1 MDISLLKLSIIYVY
15 VILEGS
21 CHSTLLSMLC
31 FRLRNVLFPTLISAC
46 YENEENKRII
56 EQEVSCALLENY
68 VEVKYIVSKIDVF
81 WSFLIILV
89 LLK

>member
-1 MDISLLKLSIIYVY
+1 MCP
-15 VILEGS
+15 ILEVS
-21 CHSTLLSMLC
+21 CHSTLLSILC

-68 VEVKYIVSKIDVF
+68 VEVE
-81 WSFLIILV
+81 
-89 LLK
+89 